1 MSPVCRLPT
10 ALKGLSFDISQHGTA
25 AVLADPDEVFRILLT
40 SNTVAVARRK
50 TASLE
55 TVTVNPPSLR
65 PRMTALAHQQD
76 LKTTRL
82 RCRPG
87 GHVTR

>member
-1 MSPVCRLPT
+1 VDPPPT
-10 ALKGLSFDISQHGTA
+10 APKGLSFDISQHGTA
-25 AVLADPDEVFRILLT
+25 AVLADPDEVFRILLNLM

-50 TASLE
+50 TASLK
-55 TVTVNPPSLR
+55 TVTVNPPSVR
-65 PRMTALAHQQD
+65 PRMTVLAHQQD